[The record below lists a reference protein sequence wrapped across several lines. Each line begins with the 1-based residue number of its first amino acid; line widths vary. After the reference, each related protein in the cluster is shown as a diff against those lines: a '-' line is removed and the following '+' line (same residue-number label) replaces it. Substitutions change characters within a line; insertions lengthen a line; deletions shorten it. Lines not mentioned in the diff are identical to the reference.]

1 MPIDLSQIKK
11 KLTGPQ
17 DGQDVVRLRVG
28 TVSAVNSD
36 GTVDV
41 TISGIVVPSVP
52 RLQGAVV
59 AVGAVVQLTSY
70 RGSLM
75 VLGLVAT
82 DDVATYGN
90 EPFVRAS
97 ATSDSSAITST
108 EAVVLT
114 LASRTYKSGRAY
126 IIWAGGGQA
135 YSANSAFSSWNVKK
149 GTTTA
154 GATVVS
160 YPRQSNGAATTT
172 LEQHLNL
179 QQVFAVTG
187 GSDVTTQM
195 VLTLAANGANNA
207 THKGSAVNPRHLTVL
222 PAGRASAWSNP
233 AVLS

>member
-11 KLTGPQ
+11 KIVGPQ

-28 TVSAVNSD
+28 TVSAVNAD
-36 GTVDV
+36 GTLDV

-52 RLQGAVV
+52 RLRGEPL
-59 AVGAVVQLTSY
+59 AVGEVVQLTSY

-75 VLGLVAT
+75 VLDSTASN
-82 DDVATYGN
+82 ANTYGN

-97 ATSDSSAITST
+97 ATSNSGAINAET
-108 EAVVLT
+108 VVLT

-126 IIWAGGGQA
+126 IAWAGGGVLF
-135 YSANSAFSSWNVKK
+135 SANSAFSAWNMKK
-149 GTTTA
+149 GTTT
-154 GATVVS
+154 GGSTVVS

-195 VLTLAANGANNA
+195 VLTLAANGANTA
-207 THKGSAVNPRHLTVL
+207 THAGSAVNPRHLTIL

>member
-1 MPIDLSQIKK
+1 MPIDLSEIRKK
-11 KLTGPQ
+11 IASPA

-28 TVSAVNSD
+28 TISAVNAD
-36 GTVDV
+36 GTLDV

-52 RLQGAVV
+52 RLQGSPL
-59 AVGAVVQLTSY
+59 AVGEVVQLTSY

-75 VLGLVAT
+75 VLGTTGT
-82 DDVATYGN
+82 DALTYGN

-114 LASRTYKSGRAY
+114 LASRTYKAGRAY
-126 IIWAGGGQA
+126 IAWSGGGQA

-149 GTTTA
+149 GTTTG
-154 GATVVS
+154 GATVIS
-160 YPRQSNGAATTT
+160 YPRQSNGAGTTT
-172 LEQHLNL
+172 LESHLNL

-195 VLTLAANGANNA
+195 VLTVAANGANTV
-207 THKGSAVNPRHLTVL
+207 THKGSAVNPRHITIL
-222 PAGRASAWSNP
+222 PAGRSSAWSNP